1 MLTKWRCNM
10 NDPKILTVEQLA
22 GEFTAFQVS
31 TIRWWIYNSARNGFD
46 VCIIRI
52 GSRVYVDRA
61 RFLEW
66 VESHRPVED
75 NVLIEE

>member
-1 MLTKWRCNM
+1 M
-10 NDPKILTVEQLA
+10 NAPDIMTIQQLA
-22 GEFTAFQVS
+22 KAYPAFQVN

-46 VCIIRI
+46 ACIIRI
-52 GSRVYVDRA
+52 GSRVYVDRT

-75 NVLIEE
+75 NVLIED